1 MKKTLVAAAVLVSMG
16 LAGCNTTK
24 MAVAPD
30 VPTVAVKDTRVST
43 DFSDEGVKLYYTS
56 SGQLEKIEVTGHAL
70 AWKGDPTII
79 AESDAMDKLVKF
91 VYGKDVDS
99 NRRVKIINRSLERA
113 RDDSMNRH
121 EQREG
126 PMQYDARELDPKTEP
141 ATSAEVIP
149 LGPVPTAD
157 TSGESRDQRASLHR
171 QADAINET
179 LVTAVT
185 KIRASGRL
193 TGVRKIKDARQ
204 DNGKIYVAT
213 YQWSSRDQAA
223 STTVRNIMSNGR

>member
-56 SGQLEKIEVTGHAL
+56 SGQLEKIEVTGHAMT
-70 AWKGDPTII
+70 WKGDPTII

-121 EQREG
+121 QQRDG
-126 PMQYDARELDPKTEP
+126 VVQFDAKQLEPTE
-141 ATSAEVIP
+141 SSSNVEVFP
-149 LGPVPTAD
+149 LGPVTTAD
-157 TSGESRDQRASLHR
+157 NGENREQRASLHR
-171 QADAINET
+171 QANAINET

-185 KIRASGRL
+185 NIRASGRL
-193 TGVRKIKDARQ
+193 TGVRKIKDGRQ

-213 YQWSSRDQAA
+213 YQWSPQDQAA
-223 STTVRNIMSNGR
+223 ATTVRNIMSNSR